1 MSTKDNY
8 IAIMKAQLDDL
19 NSSMGEMEEQAKIA
33 KEDVRVKC
41 NAEMIKLRH
50 QSQLVMEKF
59 EELKFSGDG
68 AWANLVAETEK
79 VRDAF
84 IHSFQDFKSQL

>member
-1 MSTKDNY
+1 MSTRDKY
-8 IAIMKAQLDDL
+8 IAIMKSQLDDL
-19 NSSMGEMEEQAKIA
+19 NASMGEMEAQAKIA
-33 KEDVRVKC
+33 KEDVRIKC
-41 NAEMIKLRH
+41 NAEMIKLRD

-59 EELKFSGDG
+59 EELKIAGDG
-68 AWANLVAETEK
+68 SWAKLVAETEK